1 MFRQHAI
8 TEAHRCGL
16 YPALWNNRSMG
27 QQMDFETLANEHKDA
42 VYRQMLRVCGN
53 REDAEDVLVE
63 ALFRAYR
70 HLNKLEHPEA
80 FRAWLARIGS
90 RVCWRLKRR
99 EAVLPIIQLSQLE
112 DQGVEIQ
119 STDARPDEH
128 WDATQMKQL
137 LESALRALPEDH
149 RRVYEMRDLEN
160 QPGEKVAE
168 ALGIS
173 LAAMK
178 SRLHRARAL
187 LRDRLDALLKGNCKN
202 VEGNRQWKLR

>member
-1 MFRQHAI
+1 
-8 TEAHRCGL
+8 
-16 YPALWNNRSMG
+16 MG
-27 QQMDFETLANEHKDA
+27 TAMDFEALANEHKDA
-42 VYRQMLRVCGN
+42 VYRQMMRVCGN
-53 REDAEDVLVE
+53 REDAEDVLIE

-99 EAVLPIIQLSQLE
+99 EAVLPIIQLSHME
-112 DQGVEIQ
+112 DEGVEIP
-119 STDARPDEH
+119 STSARPDEH
-128 WDATQMKQL
+128 WDAMQMKQIF
-137 LESALRALPEDH
+137 EDALQTLPESY

-178 SRLHRARAL
+178 SRLHRARVL
-187 LRDRLDALLKGNCKN
+187 LRDRLDGVLKGNSKEC
-202 VEGNRQWKLR
+202 

>member
-1 MFRQHAI
+1 MLSESAVS
-8 TEAHRCGL
+8 EAYRRGSSPSPWHN
-16 YPALWNNRSMG
+16 AFVD
-27 QQMDFETLANEHKDA
+27 QAMDFEALVNKHKDA

-53 REDAEDVLVE
+53 REDAEDVLIE

-70 HLNKLEHPEA
+70 HLDKLEHPEA
-80 FRAWLARIGS
+80 FRTWLASIGR

-99 EAVLPIIQLSQLE
+99 EAVLPLIQLSQME
-112 DQGVEIQ
+112 GGFEIP
-119 STDARPDEH
+119 STTPTPDAQ
-128 WDATQMKQL
+128 WDAMQMKQL
-137 LESALRALPEDH
+137 LESALQSLPEGN

-173 LAAMK
+173 PAAMK

-187 LRDRLDALLKGNCKN
+187 LRERLDAVLKGSGKG
-202 VEGNRQWKLR
+202 VEGAKRWKSQ

>member
-1 MFRQHAI
+1 
-8 TEAHRCGL
+8 
-16 YPALWNNRSMG
+16 
-27 QQMDFETLANEHKDA
+27 MDFEALANEHKDA

-53 REDAEDVLVE
+53 REDAEDVLIE

-99 EAVLPIIQLSQLE
+99 EAVLPIIQLSHME
-112 DQGVEIQ
+112 DEGVEIP
-119 STDARPDEH
+119 STSAGPDEH
-128 WDATQMKQL
+128 WDAMQMKQILDNAL
-137 LESALRALPEDH
+137 LTLPEKY

-160 QPGEKVAE
+160 RPGEDVAQ
-168 ALGIS
+168 ALRIS

-178 SRLHRARAL
+178 SRLHRARVL
-187 LRDRLDALLKGNCKN
+187 LRDRLDGVLKGNFKEC
-202 VEGNRQWKLR
+202 